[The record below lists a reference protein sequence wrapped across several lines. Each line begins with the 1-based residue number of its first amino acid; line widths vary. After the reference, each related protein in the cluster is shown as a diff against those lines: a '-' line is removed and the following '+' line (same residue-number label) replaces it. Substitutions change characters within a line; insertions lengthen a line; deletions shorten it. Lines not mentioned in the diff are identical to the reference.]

1 MSKTKKS
8 NDPVIIILPR
18 RKTPP
23 SEPGEHHTQRPN
35 LMTILFSLLA
45 MVALIHFIAVTHS
58 ASPTVMPVTCQG
70 LLSTTDYTKIVHL
83 EPKTQTM
90 GAVQFVNQLTN
101 GQPATLVQVTG
112 TDAQHTLDVY
122 IFGCTTKNHHLTL
135 TTLFAQR
142 GLIQGTVS
150 TSPANT
156 LEISTL
162 DTSISPQNTVL
173 EEPLQQN
180 IYREYTWQH
189 GAFVQ
194 IAFPSLYPV
203 TSRSEAEALQQ
214 QASSGQP
221 LPWSDPLLTAEQ
233 MAKDIFKWS
242 DGGSQN
248 SVLNNNGT
256 TAQVQLVEQSLPVTV
271 TVTLKRLIQQNKTG
285 LWFVVAAQ
293 TSGITL
299 NTSALAKP
307 VASPMSVSGSNALAD
322 GTTTASL
329 FDHTLTPLS
338 LLNDPTLHVDTNG
351 NYNGALYYTNTLHDQ
366 EGLLLVESLPPTG
379 STEAAQLILTK
390 VILG

>member
-1 MSKTKKS
+1 MPKTRKS
-8 NDPVIIILPR
+8 NEPVIIILPKR
-18 RKTPP
+18 QMPP
-23 SEPGEHHTQRPN
+23 SEASEYARKRPN
-35 LMTILFSLLA
+35 LMTVLFSLLS

-58 ASPTVMPVTCQG
+58 ASPTVLPITCQG

-83 EPKTQTM
+83 QPKTESM
-90 GAVQFVNQLTN
+90 GAVQFVNQVAG
-101 GQPATLVQVTG
+101 GQPATLIQVTG
-112 TDAQHTLDVY
+112 TDAQHTLDAD
-122 IFGCTTKNHHLTL
+122 IFGCTAKNHHLTL
-135 TTLFAQR
+135 TTLFAQS

-150 TSPANT
+150 TSSANT
-156 LEISTL
+156 LVTSSL

-180 IYREYTWQH
+180 IYREYLWQH
-189 GAFVQ
+189 SQFVQ

-214 QASSGQP
+214 QANSGQP
-221 LPWSDPLLTAEQ
+221 LPWSDPLLTSEQ

-248 SVLNNNGT
+248 TVLNTNGT
-256 TAQVQLVEQSLPVTV
+256 TAQVQLVEQSLPITV
-271 TVTLKRLIQQNKTG
+271 TVTLKRLNQQNKTG

-293 TSGITL
+293 SSGFIL
-299 NTSALAKP
+299 NTSTLTKP
-307 VASPMSVSGSNALAD
+307 AVSPLNVSGSNALAD

-338 LLNDPTLHVDTNG
+338 LLNDPTLHVDASG
-351 NYNGALYYTNTLHDQ
+351 NYSGPLYFTNTMHNQ
-366 EGLLLVESLPPTG
+366 EGLLLVESLPPSG
-379 STEAAQLILTK
+379 STETGQLILAK